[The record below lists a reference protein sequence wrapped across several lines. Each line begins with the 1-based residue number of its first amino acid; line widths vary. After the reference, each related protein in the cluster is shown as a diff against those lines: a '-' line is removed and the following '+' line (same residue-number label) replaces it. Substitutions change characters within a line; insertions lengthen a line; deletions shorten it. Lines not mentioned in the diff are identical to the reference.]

1 MRELAKKL
9 EQVEKDLDTNKK
21 GLEQANKDLEEKE
34 KLLTQVSL
42 GPSIYKAESVN
53 FRRNTKCY
61 VKKVFIVIAY
71 TSIPSFQRKYQFCGH
86 LS

>member
-42 GPSIYKAESVN
+42 GPSIYKAVSVKLSHKYKMLCKES
-53 FRRNTKCY
+53 
-61 VKKVFIVIAY
+61 I
-71 TSIPSFQRKYQFCGH
+71 
-86 LS
+86 